1 MKIGDFGLAT
11 SSPLVT
17 TSSVNVTNDVVDGTP
32 VHVVSIEKSHEQV
45 SSSGQLTG
53 QIGTALYT
61 APELK
66 TGGVI
71 YKLLGYIAISKP
83 FLSFKG
89 CL

>member
-11 SSPLVT
+11 SSRLVT
-17 TSSVNVTNDVVDGTP
+17 TNSVNVTNDLLDGTP
-32 VHVVSIEKSHEQV
+32 LHVISMEKFHEQV

-66 TGGVI
+66 TSSI
-71 YKLLGYIAISKP
+71 Q
-83 FLSFKG
+83 LS
-89 CL
+89 LIV